1 MGMND
6 KAQLHTLE
14 GLGAAVL
21 MTLTILTITQST
33 MIVTPQNELAIDVHL
48 EQMSS
53 DALIVMDNNPVES
66 DQWNLTE
73 CIAYWDMTEANYPD
87 DMTGNLEELD
97 MGLHYLLPDILYN
110 VDLAYIEGDELKVKN
125 AIIKGPAGKNSVVT
139 RHFVTLTNE
148 TVTSMGGNWN
158 LGDNELRVVEVR
170 LTTWKV

>member
-1 MGMND
+1 MNN

-48 EQMSS
+48 EQISS
-53 DALIVMDNNPVES
+53 DALTVMDINPVGS

-73 CIAYWDMTEANYPD
+73 SIASWNMSEASYPNN
-87 DMTGNLEELD
+87 MVGNLDELD
-97 MGLHYLLPDILYN
+97 GGLQYLLPDTLYN
-110 VDLAYIEGDELKVKN
+110 VDLAYIEGDELKVRN
-125 AIIKGPAGKNSVVT
+125 AIIKGPAGKNAVVA

-148 TVTSMGGNWN
+148 TVSEMGGNWN
-158 LGDNELRVVEVR
+158 LGDTELRVVEVR

>member
-1 MGMND
+1 MMND

-48 EQMSS
+48 EQISS
-53 DALIVMDNNPVES
+53 DALTVMDINPVDS
-66 DQWNLTE
+66 DQYNLTE
-73 CIAYWDMTEANYPD
+73 CIASWDMNRANYTS
-87 DMTGNLEELD
+87 DMNGNLDELD
-97 MGLHYLLPDILYN
+97 AGLQYLLPDTLYN
-110 VDLAYIEGDELKVKN
+110 VDLAYIENEELKVKN
-125 AIIKGPAGKNSVVT
+125 AIIKGPAGKNAVVT

-148 TVTSMGGNWN
+148 TVSEMGGGWN
-158 LGDNELRVVEVR
+158 LGDNEMRVVEVR

>member
-1 MGMND
+1 MND

-48 EQMSS
+48 EQISS
-53 DALIVMDNNPVES
+53 DALTVMDINPVES

-73 CIAYWDMTEANYPD
+73 CIANWDMSEASYPN
-87 DMTGNLEELD
+87 DMVGNLDELD
-97 MGLHYLLPDILYN
+97 GGLQYLLPDTLYN

-125 AIIKGPAGKNSVVT
+125 AIIKGPPGKNAVVA

-148 TVTSMGGNWN
+148 TVSEMGGNWN
-158 LGDNELRVVEVR
+158 LGDTELRVVEVR